1 MFRHEHCDTLVLF
14 LQCVIFT
21 VLKAASLGRWTKSEK
36 RSWKTLQKGVTT
48 KRRKRK
54 KGKEKR
60 GKSKTYEEDSSSNLL
75 KIS

>member
-21 VLKAASLGRWTKSEK
+21 VLKAASLGRWSKSEK
-36 RSWKTLQKGVTT
+36 KLENASKRSDDE
-48 KRRKRK
+48 K
-54 KGKEKR
+54 KKEKM
-60 GKSKTYEEDSSSNLL
+60 KTSKTVRIIKEESSSNLL